1 MGHLY
6 EETLTIIVTH
16 SWGTSVR
23 SWFTRDVSGNA
34 RLTLFGKTTEYGLK
48 CFFPQ
53 EYIIWP
59 YSDIPVSNLSAT
71 IYKCAQEKHTMILL
85 EAPPIDRRKP
95 LQRFER
101 TLVAILLSARWGKTT
116 PPIQKYCIRILS
128 LRYILFL
135 WNLLLCHF
143 SWG

>member
-23 SWFTRDVSGNA
+23 EWYRSWFPWEVSGNA

-48 CFFPQ
+48 CLFPH
-53 EYIIWP
+53 EHFILP
-59 YSDIPVSNLSAT
+59 YSDIPVSKLGDT

-85 EAPPIDRRKP
+85 EAPPINRRKP

-101 TLVAILLSARWGKTT
+101 TLVAILFSARWGKT
-116 PPIQKYCIRILS
+116 PPPMQKYFFMILS

-135 WNLLLCHF
+135 
-143 SWG
+143 